1 MFASLLRAL
10 GNWDAAKYLWQRH
23 RVLQKPRFP
32 MTHTI
37 QDRTLKRNPPPDA
50 TFDESIWQ
58 HRRRLL
64 CMARR
69 ILRDEA
75 DAEDAVQDAYVS
87 ALTHSDQFEG
97 RSSPL
102 TWISKILINQ
112 ALSQLRDKLRQPLA
126 VAVGFDEVES
136 FVSLADAENP
146 EEYVSHKELCTALR
160 AALQQVPE
168 KLRIV
173 IDLREFRGMSIAET
187 ARHLSLTEACIK
199 TRLHRAHHLLRKQSR
214 ARLPY
219 VQHRRDHLQRHELNS
234 RATAADL

>member
-1 MFASLLRAL
+1 
-10 GNWDAAKYLWQRH
+10 
-23 RVLQKPRFP
+23 V
-32 MTHTI
+32 THTI
-37 QDRTLKRNPPPDA
+37 QGPNLTRNPPPQA
-50 TFDESIWQ
+50 IFDESIW
-58 HRRRLL
+58 HYRRRLL
-64 CMARR
+64 CVARR

-87 ALTHSDQFEG
+87 ALSHSDQFEG

-102 TWISKILINQ
+102 TWITKILINQ
-112 ALSQLRDKLRQPLA
+112 AFSQLRDKIRQPLA

-146 EEYVSHKELCTALR
+146 EEYVSRKELCNALR
-160 AALQQVPE
+160 AALHQIPE

-199 TRLHRAHHLLRKQSR
+199 TRLHRAHHLLRKQSHS
-214 ARLPY
+214 RLPY
-219 VQHRRDHLQRHELNS
+219 VQNRRDHLRFMS
-234 RATAADL
+234 Y